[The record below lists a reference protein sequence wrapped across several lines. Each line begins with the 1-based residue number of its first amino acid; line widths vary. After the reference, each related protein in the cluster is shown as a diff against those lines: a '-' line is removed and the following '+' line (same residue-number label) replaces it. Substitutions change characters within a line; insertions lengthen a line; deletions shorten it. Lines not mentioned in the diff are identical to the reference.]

1 MKMFVY
7 LTSALAETAE
17 IVEEVVEEIA
27 STEPVAEE
35 IIEETVGAGETVIQV
50 AETIDYTGILS
61 QINENVMLSNE
72 LMQYATGFALF
83 FVIVA
88 LCYFGYK
95 FLRIFF

>member
-7 LTSALAETAE
+7 LTSALAETSE

-27 STEPVAEE
+27 STESLVEEAVAGS
-35 IIEETVGAGETVIQV
+35 VSAGDTVIQV
-50 AETIDYTGILS
+50 AEAIDYTGILS
-61 QINENVMLSNE
+61 QINENVKLSNE

-83 FVIVA
+83 FVVVA

-95 FLRIFF
+95 FIRIFF